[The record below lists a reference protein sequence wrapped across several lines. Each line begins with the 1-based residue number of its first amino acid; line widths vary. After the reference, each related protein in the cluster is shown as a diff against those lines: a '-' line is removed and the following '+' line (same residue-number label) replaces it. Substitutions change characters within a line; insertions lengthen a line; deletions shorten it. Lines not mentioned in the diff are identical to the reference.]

1 MDTAILL
8 NRTKAARTLGLNR
21 DELDR
26 LISRGHL
33 RVVLIH
39 GRPLVHRDEM
49 YRFVRNLVG

>member
-1 MDTAILL
+1 MDTILL

-39 GRPLVHRDEM
+39 GRPLVHVDEM
-49 YRFVRNLVG
+49 HRFVRNLVG